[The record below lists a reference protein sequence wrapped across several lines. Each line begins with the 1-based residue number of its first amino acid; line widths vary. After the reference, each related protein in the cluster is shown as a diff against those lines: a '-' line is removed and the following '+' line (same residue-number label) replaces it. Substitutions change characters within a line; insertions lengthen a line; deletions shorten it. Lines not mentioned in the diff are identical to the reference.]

1 MSNAVLTKFV
11 AERDEVI
18 AQAEGLMQR
27 DDFDPTTD
35 EAYQALKTRADS
47 LNKTIA
53 DLGEFQATKSAADAL
68 DATLSRSSRKV
79 EQVKERSE
87 EPASFGEV
95 FTRSDEF
102 AEYRGRGTMSPVEL
116 EGFLTRA
123 VHETSDFW
131 LTSTQRYPDD
141 RPFSTPIQDSATIV
155 PVSTNSV
162 DVVTY
167 QFTNAAAVV
176 AEAGDKPES
185 GLAQTITSITLDT
198 VAHWVQFTRQLYAD
212 APAVAARVDNSLR
225 RGILKKLE
233 AEAEDVIT
241 GGTYGA
247 VASSGDLMGGIRK
260 AIGELQDEYDP
271 SHVYLNPADWADLDI
286 AVQGQQTLG
295 AVGVL
300 QRSYW
305 GMTIVPSSDVAAGTA
320 LVADAG
326 IAFEVYRREAVQTFL
341 TDSHAS
347 TFIANVLTL
356 LAEARQKT
364 VVVDPAA
371 VRQVT
376 TA

>member
-1 MSNAVLTKFV
+1 MSNAVIEKFRT
-11 AERDEVI
+11 ERDEVI
-18 AQAEGLMQR
+18 AQAEALVER
-27 DDFDPTTD
+27 DGFTPDD
-35 EAYQALKTRADS
+35 EAYQALKTRAET
-47 LNKTIA
+47 LNKTLE
-53 DLGEFQATKSAADAL
+53 DLGQFQATKSAADAL

-79 EQVKERSE
+79 EAVKERAE
-87 EPASFGEV
+87 EPASFGEL
-95 FTRSDEF
+95 FTRSEQF
-102 AEYRGRGTMSPVEL
+102 SEYRGRGTMSPVEL

-131 LTSTQRYPDD
+131 LMSTQREPAE

-176 AEAGDKPES
+176 AEGADKPES

-241 GGTYGA
+241 GGTYLP

-300 QRSYW
+300 QRAYW

-364 VVVDPAA
+364 VIIDPAA